1 MRKPLLVLIIVL
13 FAAFGKVIKTNPYPF
28 SKLLY
33 FPEMPQ
39 SSENKVTVEGA
50 LLGKYLFYDSVL
62 SADSTISCSSCHKQ
76 QYAFSDS
83 ARVFSRG
90 INGAS
95 MKRNTLALFN
105 LAWYPQLFWDG
116 RASSIEAQVFHP
128 LRAADEMKINW
139 KKSIRALQK
148 SKIYPPLFLA
158 AFGSTKIDSSKIGK
172 ALAQFLRT
180 LISNQSKYDRVIAGK
195 DRFTKDELEG
205 FILVNEQSKAA
216 CLVCHPTDANA
227 LGTNLGFSNNGLD
240 AISDPEKYS
249 DAGVGTISGN
259 KSDYGKFKIPSLRNI
274 AFTAPYMHDGRFST
288 LEQVIEFY
296 SSGVKTAIN
305 LDSKMMYAH
314 QGGAKLTMEEQQK
327 VIAYLH
333 TLSDSAFI
341 QNPEFSN
348 PFQ

>member
-28 SKLLY
+28 SKFLY

-50 LLGKYLFYDSVL
+50 LLGKYLFYDPVL

-83 ARVFSRG
+83 VRAFSKG
-90 INGAS
+90 IHGAS
-95 MKRNTLALFN
+95 MKRNTLPLFN

-158 AFGSTKIDSSKIGK
+158 AFGSTKLDSSKIGK

-205 FILVNEQSKAA
+205 FVLVNEQSKAA

-249 DAGVGTISGN
+249 DAGVGAISGN

-274 AFTAPYMHDGRFST
+274 AFTAPYMHDGRFND
-288 LEQVIEFY
+288 LAQVIEFY
-296 SSGVKTAIN
+296 NSGVKQSVN
-305 LDSKMMYAH
+305 LDSKMIYMH
-314 QGGAKLTMEEQQK
+314 QGGAGLSKEEQNK
-327 VIAYLH
+327 ILAFLR

-341 QNPEFSN
+341 KNPEFSN
-348 PFQ
+348 PF